1 MTSKDYIKAAQI
13 IREHGSKP
21 EMIEAFVE
29 FFAGDNPR
37 FDVDR
42 FIEAAMGE
50 TSSRRGRR

>member
-13 IREHGSKP
+13 IREHGSSV
-21 EMIEAFVE
+21 ELIEAFVE

-42 FIEAAMGE
+42 FIEAASG
-50 TSSRRGRR
+50 TAPRRGRR